1 MPHSPIANINMIF
14 DTLTFAEKMHK
25 AGMTETLAKQLAY
38 QLRDINNHNFGLL
51 LTKDEFKKFENEVHQ
66 FKSEFKNEIEKMVT
80 KIEFKNEIE
89 KMVTKIEFNEKIKNL
104 ELAITIKLGFI
115 MVSGITILGLLI
127 KM

>member
-51 LTKDEFKKFENEVHQ
+51 LTKDEFKNEIEKMVT
-66 FKSEFKNEIEKMVT
+66 KSEFKNEIEKMVT

-89 KMVTKIEFNEKIKNL
+89 KMVTKVEFNEKIKNL

>member
-80 KIEFKNEIE
+80 KIEF
-89 KMVTKIEFNEKIKNL
+89 NEKIKNL

>member
-51 LTKDEFKKFENEVHQ
+51 LTKDEFK
-66 FKSEFKNEIEKMVT
+66 NEIEKMVT
-80 KIEFKNEIE
+80 K
-89 KMVTKIEFNEKIKNL
+89 VEFNEKIKNL